1 MLTEPYVL
9 QVSIAKSEG
18 ILAPDSQLSIAVWFG
33 FVNVSL
39 FEDLVTLMLAE
50 AETALPTK
58 RITKG
63 KSNLNFDIVMVD
75 LSQNLCLFR
84 NLNLLKQKFEPK

>member
-9 QVSIAKSEG
+9 QVSKNEG
-18 ILAPDSQLSIAVWFG
+18 IVTPDLHLSIALWFG

-50 AETALPTK
+50 AETAPPKK
-58 RITKG
+58 RITKS
-63 KSNLNFDIVMVD
+63 KSSLDLDIVMVD
-75 LSQNLCLFR
+75 
-84 NLNLLKQKFEPK
+84 